1 MFFLE
6 GDEEGPSSCPLPSQ
20 LEQEFFMQPPTPSSG
35 ASHRGQE
42 DGKKLVESSAAHKR
56 EIQERVD
63 KAIRN
68 SIKLIN
74 GLKAKDA

>member
-6 GDEEGPSSCPLPSQ
+6 NDEEGPSSCPSPSQ
-20 LEQEFFMQPPTPSSG
+20 LQQEFIITPPTPSCV
-35 ASHRGQE
+35 SHRGQE
-42 DGKKLVESSAAHKR
+42 DGRKMAESSAAHKR
-56 EIQERVD
+56 EIQERVN

-74 GLKAKDA
+74 GLKAKDV